1 MDHADAVFLIAPG
14 VARRGGRWADLGAG
28 SGTFTR
34 ALATLLGPT
43 GIVHAVDRS
52 SDVLALSSA
61 ASDSSGS
68 AQVVPLQADFREPL
82 ALPAL
87 DGVMMANSLHF
98 LAPRAQLDA
107 VNRLTGLLVDGGAF
121 LLVEYDQSRGS
132 PWVPH
137 PLTPRR
143 FAQLAEVAGLSE
155 PTEIGRRRSRYGPRD
170 MYAAVARKAALG

>member
-61 ASDSSGS
+61 ASDSSGT
-68 AQVVPLQADFREPL
+68 AQIVPLQADFREPL
-82 ALPAL
+82 PLPEL
-87 DGVMMANSLHF
+87 DGVLMANSLHF
-98 LAPRAQLDA
+98 VARQAQLDV
-107 VNRLTGLLVDGGAF
+107 VNRLTGLLAEGGAF
-121 LLVEYDQSRGS
+121 LLVEYDQRSGS

-137 PLTPRR
+137 PVTSRR
-143 FAQLAEVAGLSE
+143 FSQLAEAADLGK

-170 MYAAVARKAALG
+170 MYAAVARKAAHG